1 MINKYVMNV
10 LYHMILFTIHFAL
23 KKEFRDLSLAKHFAT
38 GYWIFSYI
46 FYPIEGGNQQIVK
59 YFMEKSGV
67 CFVGSHTPLTFNIVV
82 LAGRGVLSDF
92 CWVLS
97 GRFIDLFYN
106 FG

>member
-1 MINKYVMNV
+1 M
-10 LYHMILFTIHFAL
+10 LFFTLHFAL
-23 KKEFRDLSLAKHFAT
+23 KKQFKYLSLVKQFDT
-38 GYWIFSYI
+38 GYWILSDI
-46 FYPIEGGNQQIVK
+46 IDILEGGNQQIVK

-67 CFVGSHTPLTFNIVV
+67 CFAGSHTPLTFNIFV